1 MRIKIIFLIFCIF
14 IISVPANAD
23 IISPFD
29 VRKEYY
35 INKQGHLIFP
45 SSKDKSNINS
55 HNKIRLQVKN
65 ISPHYSQE
73 TKKWGFIDIKN
84 PNEWVIEPKFDQ
96 ASFFNDG
103 LAAVKINNNW
113 GFVDEKGDLVIEP
126 KFPALI
132 CDTGFGKQPY
142 CSSNTVFSEGLAP
155 VKYEKKE
162 FVRVDGDKYEAV
174 YDFEKGDENVLWQ
187 DTVYGRIK
195 DDKFYIVLQEKL
207 VPQEYNEK
215 TIYTNEDLTVETADL
230 QKSLTRGHLFCK
242 FKTGYI
248 DKSGNVVFDTS
259 QYCQVF
265 PFSDGFAKV
274 QKGIMGNYGY
284 IDKNGNEVI
293 KPRFKYATDFVNGIA
308 EVSVDLSMIWL
319 IPLFAI
325 ILAILYLPL
334 LAVKIVKN
342 NKR

>member
-1 MRIKIIFLIFCIF
+1 MRIKIIFLIFCLF
-14 IISVPANAD
+14 IISIPANAD

-29 VRKEYY
+29 VRKEFY

-45 SSKDKSNINS
+45 GSEDKSNLNS
-55 HNKIRLQVKN
+55 HGQIWLQVKN
-65 ISPHYSQE
+65 IYPHYSQE

-96 ASFFNDG
+96 ASCFNDG

-132 CDTGFGKQPY
+132 CDTGFGKQTY

-155 VKYEKKE
+155 VKYDKIE
-162 FVRVDGDKYEAV
+162 FVRVDGAEYEAV
-174 YDFEKGDENVLWQ
+174 YDFEKGDENVIWQ
-187 DTVYGRIK
+187 NTVYGRIT

-207 VPQEYNEK
+207 VPQEDKENL
-215 TIYTNEDLTVETADL
+215 YTTEPLTVETANL
-230 QKSLTRGHLFCK
+230 QKSLTRGRLF
-242 FKTGYI
+242 FEFQTGYI
-248 DKSGNVVFDTS
+248 DKAGNVVFDTS
-259 QYCQVF
+259 QYYQVF

-274 QKGIMGNYGY
+274 QKGIRGNYGY

-308 EVSVDLSMIWL
+308 EVSVDLSMIWF

-325 ILAILYLPL
+325 ILAIIYLPL
-334 LAVKIVKN
+334 LAVKIIKN